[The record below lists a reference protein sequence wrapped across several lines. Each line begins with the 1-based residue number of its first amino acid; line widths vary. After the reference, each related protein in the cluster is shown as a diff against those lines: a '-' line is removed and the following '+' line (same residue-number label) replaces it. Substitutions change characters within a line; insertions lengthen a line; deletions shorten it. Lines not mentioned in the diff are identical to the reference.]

1 MLTFRLSS
9 LYTLMAFICIFAAG
23 SYYTYLNIEARHKEQ
38 QRSMEEVVSTQ
49 ASAIERHLT
58 HSLSSTY
65 ILAQE
70 VRRSNGRFKDFNSF
84 AKEVM
89 QTIGGVS
96 SLQLAPNGITQQI
109 YPLAGNEKGIGHN
122 LLLSDTR
129 SKEAWQAI
137 DSKTLTLAGP
147 FMLVQGRMGILVRNP
162 VFLENNGEPY
172 FWGFATALLYL
183 DDLLSFTAIDQLDRK
198 GYAFELSRLH
208 PDTKQMTIFAR
219 SSKDLTEQQ
228 VRKIIKVPNGEW
240 FLAMDRPINF
250 TLQIM
255 LGTLLSL
262 LTAGLFSLLIRRI
275 LLEPERLR
283 ALIKI
288 QTSRLEQL
296 AFFDE
301 LTGLANRRF
310 LTEQLDQA
318 MLNIRRG
325 GGGLALLYLDLD
337 DFKRINDST
346 GHHDGDRLL
355 IEVAQRLKATVREC
369 DLVGRLGGDEFA
381 VVLMHI
387 ESVEHV
393 RLVAEKIIVNI
404 GLPVQLAQN
413 EAIVGASIGI
423 TLAPQDGISSGELL
437 RNADLA
443 MYESKRAGRNQ
454 LSFYNIA
461 MQEQALY
468 SIRLEEE
475 LRRAL
480 VREEFS
486 LVFQPIVALS
496 NGLTEKF
503 EALLRWHQPERGM
516 QNPGSFIKIAEQTGL
531 IVPIGYW
538 VIEAACGFI
547 QQQMQA
553 ELSVKPVA
561 VNLSV
566 CQLREPEFANR
577 VEALL
582 ARCQI
587 TPSLLE
593 LEITESMLME
603 NVELAMMLIA
613 NLRRLGIRISID
625 DFGTGYSSLSQLRLV
640 PVDILKIDRS
650 FIINLETSP
659 IDRQMVE
666 AMTIMVHKLGLKV
679 VAEGIETAAQLRFL
693 KKIGCDYGQGFLL
706 ARPLVPEQAL
716 QYWGFAELAPSEQIP
731 METDSEWRPANNTA

>member
-1 MLTFRLSS
+1 MPTFRLSS
-9 LYTLMAFICIFAAG
+9 VYTLMAFICIFAAG
-23 SYYTYLNIEARHKEQ
+23 SYYTHLSIEARSKEQ

-70 VRRSNGRFKDFNSF
+70 VRRSNGQLNNFDSF
-84 AKEVM
+84 AKDVM

-109 YPLAGNEKGIGHN
+109 YPLEGNEKGIGHN

-137 DSKTLTLAGP
+137 DNKTLTLAGP
-147 FMLVQGRMGILVRNP
+147 FMLVQGRMGILARNP
-162 VFLENNGEPY
+162 VFLENNGKPY

-183 DDLLSFTAIDQLDRK
+183 EDLLSFTEIDQLNRK
-198 GYAFELSRLH
+198 DYAFELSRLH
-208 PDTKQMTIFAR
+208 PDTNQLDIFAR
-219 SSKDLTEQQ
+219 SSKALTEQQ
-228 VRKIIKVPNGEW
+228 VRKVIRVHNGEW
-240 FLAMDRPINF
+240 FLAMDRPIDF
-250 TLQIM
+250 TFQIM
-255 LGTLLSL
+255 VGILLSL
-262 LTAGLFSLLIRRI
+262 LTASLFSLLLRRI

-310 LTEQLDQA
+310 LTEQLDHA
-318 MLNIRRG
+318 ILNIRRG

-337 DFKRINDST
+337 NFKRINDST
-346 GHHDGDRLL
+346 GHHDGDLLL

-369 DLVGRLGGDEFA
+369 DIVGRLGGDEFA

-387 ESVEHV
+387 ESVEHA
-393 RLVAEKIIVNI
+393 RLVAEKIIANI
-404 GLPVQLAQN
+404 GMPVQLAQN
-413 EAIVGASIGI
+413 EAIVGTSIGI
-423 TLAPQDGISSGELL
+423 TLAPEDGTSSGELL

-461 MQEQALY
+461 MQERALY
-468 SIRLEEE
+468 SIRLEEQ
-475 LRRAL
+475 LRQAL
-480 VREEFS
+480 VREEFA
-486 LVFQPIVALS
+486 LVFQPIVSLS
-496 NGLTEKF
+496 NGLNEKF
-503 EALLRWHQPERGM
+503 EALLRWHQPERGL
-516 QNPGSFIKIAEQTGL
+516 QHPASFIKIAEQTGL

-538 VIEAACGFI
+538 VIEAACAFI
-547 QQQMQA
+547 QQQIQA
-553 ELSVKPVA
+553 KQTIKPVA

-577 VEALL
+577 VETLL
-582 ARCQI
+582 TRLQI
-587 TPSLLE
+587 APSLLE

-603 NVELAMMLIA
+603 NVDLAMILIA
-613 NLRRLGIRISID
+613 DLRHLGIKVSID
-625 DFGTGYSSLSQLRLV
+625 DFGTGYSSLAQLRLV

-650 FIINLETSP
+650 FIINLETSL

-666 AMTIMVHKLGLKV
+666 AMTVMVHKLGLKV
-679 VAEGIETAAQLRFL
+679 VAEGIETVEQLRFL
-693 KKIGCDYGQGFLL
+693 KNIGCDYGQGFLL
-706 ARPLVPEQAL
+706 ATPLVPELAL
-716 QYWGFAELAPSEQIP
+716 QYQGFADLAPSEHASNDKSLKIAA
-731 METDSEWRPANNTA
+731 SN